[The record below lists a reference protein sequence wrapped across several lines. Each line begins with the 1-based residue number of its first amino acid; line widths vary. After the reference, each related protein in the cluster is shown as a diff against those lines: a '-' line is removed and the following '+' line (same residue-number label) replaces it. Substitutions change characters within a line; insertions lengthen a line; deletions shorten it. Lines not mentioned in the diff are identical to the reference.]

1 MLDHLDTA
9 LTALGALAALAQLAL
24 DTHRARNSARKNE
37 DQER

>member
-24 DTHRARNSARKNE
+24 DAHRNCRSESK
-37 DQER
+37 DGQEQ

>member
-24 DTHRARNSARKNE
+24 DAHRNCRSRRK
-37 DQER
+37 DHQEW